1 MQTNGAMKQLSWD
14 DFRLVKTIADAKG
27 LAGAAKRLK
36 VNHSTVF
43 RQLAQV
49 EKNLGVALFER
60 HRDGYELTPAG
71 EEMASLAERMD
82 DDVADFTRKLAGQ
95 EMAPAGE
102 LRITTNDVLLTHMLA
117 PLLARYSKQY
127 PDIRLDIV
135 LANQA
140 LSLSKR
146 DADVAIRA
154 TDSPPETLVGRLIAN
169 LAWAIYGHA
178 EDFPNGEATEL
189 TGLYQKRWVA
199 FSEGFSASRTARY
212 IRERVP
218 EERITLKLNTVLG
231 LTEAIENKIGIGPLP
246 CLIGDTHPK
255 LTRLTPPVP
264 EIASTLWLLTHPD
277 LRHSARVRSF
287 MDFMAAELIQLRRLI
302 EGAP

>member
-1 MQTNGAMKQLSWD
+1 M
-14 DFRLVKTIADAKG
+14 
-27 LAGAAKRLK
+27 
-36 VNHSTVF
+36 
-43 RQLAQV
+43 
-49 EKNLGVALFER
+49 
-60 HRDGYELTPAG
+60 
-71 EEMASLAERMD
+71 
-82 DDVADFTRKLAGQ
+82 
-95 EMAPAGE
+95 
-102 LRITTNDVLLTHMLA
+102 LLTHLLA
-117 PLLARYSKQY
+117 PLLASYSKQY

-154 TDSPPETLVGRLIAN
+154 TDSPPETLVGRRIAS

-178 EDFPNGEATEL
+178 EDFPHGDATEL

-218 EERITLKLNTVLG
+218 EERIALKLNTVLG

-246 CLIGDTHPK
+246 CLIGDTRPK

-264 EIASTLWLLTHPD
+264 EIASILWLLTHPD

-287 MDFMAAELIQLRRLI
+287 HGFHGRRTDPVAPLDRGDILKSADRLPPDFKVRVSLK
-302 EGAP
+302 